1 MGCRISLLILQRI
14 RLSSCYFQTMHLL
27 SIRYETL
34 VFVWV
39 SLCLYYARSILLFA
53 CVTSSIKMIL
63 FQHWL
68 LFFAR
73 WSRDVV
79 IHSEEARDPQANGAA
94 AGSHQRWWLWNLR
107 VSWTMFLA
115 IRLLP
120 EFHFVFVFCYYSGKY
135 ATRMWHRLNRKL
147 LAISWKGSSS
157 TNSFSTTVSILN
169 YHLWLLNDLIL
180 KMMPSLFIF
189 QF

>member
-1 MGCRISLLILQRI
+1 
-14 RLSSCYFQTMHLL
+14 MHLL

-115 IRLLP
+115 VRLLP
-120 EFHFVFVFCYYSGKY
+120 EFHFVLFFCYYSGKY